1 MTNRRGF
8 LQSVHASDTTDV
20 AEFAGRIEAPTLIA
34 VGSEDRVNPPEVS
47 RAIHEAIP
55 GSRLVIMP
63 GVGHLPKLEAPTETI
78 ALLRSHLL
86 EDR

>member
-8 LQSVHASDTTDV
+8 LQSVQASDTTDV
-20 AEFAGRIEAPTLIA
+20 VEFAGRITAPTLLA

-55 GSRLVIMP
+55 GSRLVVLP
-63 GVGHLPKLEAPTETI
+63 GIGHLPKLEAPDQTV

-86 EDR
+86 EET